1 MTVTLGR
8 IIELGPLRIV
18 ALSDNTVAASHCKG
32 SFFGTGQKGPVAVLI
47 KQGKVLTAFGPEG
60 MPMTRAQVETLCP
73 GAWRTAL
80 EAR

>member
-1 MTVTLGR
+1 M
-8 IIELGPLRIV
+8 GPLRIV
-18 ALSDNTVAASHCKG
+18 ALSDSTVAASHCKG
-32 SFFGTGQKGPVAVLI
+32 CIFCTGQKRPVAVLI
-47 KQGKVLTAFGPEG
+47 KHGKALTAFGPEG